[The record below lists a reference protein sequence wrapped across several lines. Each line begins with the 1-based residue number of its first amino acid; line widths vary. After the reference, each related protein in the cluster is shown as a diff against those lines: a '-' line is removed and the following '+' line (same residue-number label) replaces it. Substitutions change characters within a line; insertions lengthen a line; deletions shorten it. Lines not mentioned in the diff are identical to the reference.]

1 MYTVLLV
8 DDEQFILQLCA
19 GVLARA
25 RRLHILQASSGG
37 EAIDTASRHD
47 GTIELL
53 LSDIMMPGGISGVEL
68 ADCLT
73 ASRPEIKVLLMS
85 GSNPASFVIKPEWR
99 FLAKPFRPSDLLDQV
114 EAILPIS
121 YAVDVAP

>member
-8 DDEQFILQLCA
+8 DDEQFILQLCVD
-19 GVLARA
+19 VLARTQ
-25 RRLHILQASSGG
+25 RLHILEASSGG
-37 EAIDTASRHD
+37 EAIDTASKHD

-68 ADCLT
+68 AECLT

-85 GSNPASFVIKPEWR
+85 GSSPASFVIKPEWH
-99 FLAKPFRPSDLLDQV
+99 FLAKPFRPSDLLGQV
-114 EAILPIS
+114 QAILPAGS
-121 YAVDVAP
+121 AVGVAP

>member
-8 DDEQFILQLCA
+8 DDDQCIVHLCTY
-19 GVLARA
+19 VLAGT
-25 RRLHILQASSGG
+25 RRLHILEASSGG

-53 LSDIMMPGGISGVEL
+53 LSDVVMPGGISGVDL
-68 ADCLT
+68 AECLT

-85 GSNPASFVIKPEWR
+85 GNSPESLVMKPGWR
-99 FLAKPFRPSDLLDQV
+99 FLAKPFRPSDLLGQV
-114 EAILPIS
+114 EAILPVG
-121 YAVDVAP
+121 YAVDVAR

>member
-8 DDEQFILQLCA
+8 DDEPCIIHLCS
-19 GVLARA
+19 GVLAQTG
-25 RRLHILQASSGG
+25 RLHILQASSGA
-37 EAIDTASRHD
+37 EAIHTASGHD
-47 GTIELL
+47 GNIALL
-53 LSDIMMPGGISGVEL
+53 LSDIMMPGGISGIDL
-68 ADCLT
+68 AKCLT

-85 GSNPASFVIKPEWR
+85 GSCPEPLVMKPGWR

-114 EAILPIS
+114 EAILPVG